1 MHFWSPSPNFLILTP
16 QIYMHSSTNSFTGK
30 YSLIRKEVLNLFIHT
45 NKTVVILHSK
55 NPNPKNFKMSSCA
68 FLEPHTSNLH
78 AFFYQFVH
86 KKEVCALT
94 SWRTIGWKDCVS
106 CKVAFSAGMA
116 PASCICP
123 NANAAS
129 CASKLDLSH
138 IAGQQNP
145 PKNPSSSHPLLAMA
159 KLDAKLKNKLC
170 ESKPF

>member
-1 MHFWSPSPNFLILTP
+1 
-16 QIYMHSSTNSFTGK
+16 
-30 YSLIRKEVLNLFIHT
+30 
-45 NKTVVILHSK
+45 
-55 NPNPKNFKMSSCA
+55 MSSLCNFGA
-68 FLEPHTSNLH
+68 PHTSNLL
-78 AFFYQFVH
+78 AFFYKFVH

-106 CKVAFSAGMA
+106 CKVAISAGMA

-145 PKNPSSSHPLLAMA
+145 PKNSSSAYPLLAMA
-159 KLDAKLKNKLC
+159 KLGAKLNNKPFK
-170 ESKPF
+170 SKPFESFKYILECFM